1 MRGYETMAEGKKSVF
16 TQKYNLFRELIV
28 AARKKTGL
36 SQVSLAKRLKRPQS
50 FVSKYERGERRL
62 DLVEFLE
69 IAKAIG
75 INPIKIIKEL
85 ERGFHGGQVSGKS

>member
-1 MRGYETMAEGKKSVF
+1 MAEGKKSVF
-16 TQKYNLFRELIV
+16 TKKYNLFREIIIG
-28 AARKKTGL
+28 ARKKAGL

-69 IAKAIG
+69 VSKAIG
-75 INPIKIIKEL
+75 INPLTVITEL
-85 ERGFHGGQVSGKS
+85 ERDCGDRKN